1 MISISIIIPVYNKA
15 EYLDRCFES
24 IFAQDFE
31 SFEAVAVD
39 DGSTDGSGQ
48 LCDQWAARE
57 PRLRVLHV
65 ENGGVTAARRIG
77 FESSQGRYIMFADA
91 DDQLTP
97 YALKTMHNA
106 IETTG
111 ADEVIGPY
119 DDQYGHRHDSGLR
132 GFVKPEQLIRDILAV
147 RSHFCVLWG
156 IIFRRQLLDGCL
168 TAPRQIVEREDS
180 LMQIKCLMKQPR
192 VFFIAEAAYL
202 HYEDV
207 PNSRRESLDWIR
219 IYDDELRQ
227 TLGIPLTSPQHP
239 SPYLSAFI
247 GHQLKVYEKFID
259 RRQFHVL
266 DEYYRPLRSQL
277 TSDIPLMDRIALL
290 LPPRL
295 SYLLIH
301 TYKTIQA
308 YRTRPQHLTP
318 ITQHPS

>member
-1 MISISIIIPVYNKA
+1 MEISIIIPVYNKA

-77 FESSQGRYIMFADA
+77 FESSQGRYIMFTDA

-132 GFVKPEQLIRDILAV
+132 GFVEPEQLIRDILAV

-308 YRTRPQHLTP
+308 YRTHN
-318 ITQHPS
+318 